1 MGTRFQFG
9 VIERVLQIDNSNN
22 YTTKKWLKWKK
33 KSVMCIYPN
42 FVNAKNICSLTNFNI
57 IFQFSESNALS
68 HCQDPGLATPTLT
81 S

>member
-1 MGTRFQFG
+1 
-9 VIERVLQIDNSNN
+9 
-22 YTTKKWLKWKK
+22 
-33 KSVMCIYPN
+33 MCIYPN